1 MSTPLAVSA
10 EKKSKKWRWIVGIA
24 LVLIVWSTIA
34 NLGESKPEALPQRP
48 AATANAPQPE
58 APVVAESEAPAVQAG
73 IGTPVRDGKF
83 EFTVTDVVSGLSEV
97 GDNPFL
103 IEKAQGQ
110 FTIVTIAVLNT
121 SDEPKG
127 LSPDA
132 QDMYDGEG
140 RKFSADTSAAIGLES
155 DVAFWDE
162 INPGNSVTMKVVFD
176 MPIDAVPAEI
186 ELHDSTFSGGVRVS
200 LT

>member
-1 MSTPLAVSA
+1 MSTPLAVST

-24 LVLIVWSTIA
+24 LVLIVWSIIA
-34 NLGESKPEALPQRP
+34 NLGESKPEALSPRP
-48 AATANAPQPE
+48 AATANAPQPD
-58 APVVAESEAPAVQAG
+58 APVVTESEAPAVQAG

-140 RKFSADTSAAIGLES
+140 RKFSADTSAAIGLEA

>member
-24 LVLIVWSTIA
+24 LVLIVWSIIA
-34 NLGESKPEALPQRP
+34 NLGESKPEALSPRP
-48 AATANAPQPE
+48 AATANAPQPD
-58 APVVAESEAPAVQAG
+58 APVVTESEAPAVQAG

-83 EFTVTDVVSGLSEV
+83 EFTVTAVVSGLSEV

-140 RKFSADTSAAIGLES
+140 RKFSADTSAAIGLEA